1 MIHYPYMLNELKFFP
16 KTKNLKKSKKLG
28 QKILSLPIS
37 EEHTEEQ
44 IYFITKKIKE
54 FLNIKT

>member
-1 MIHYPYMLNELKFFP
+1 MKKKIKFF
-16 KTKNLKKSKKLG
+16 KKKKNLKKSKKLG

-54 FLNIKT
+54 FFKY